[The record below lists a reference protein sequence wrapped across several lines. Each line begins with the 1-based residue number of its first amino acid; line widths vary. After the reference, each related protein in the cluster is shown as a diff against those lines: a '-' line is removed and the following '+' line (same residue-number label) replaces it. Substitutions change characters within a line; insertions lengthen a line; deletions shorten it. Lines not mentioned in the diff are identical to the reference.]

1 MLPIAKHKKRLLQ
14 TLREQDAGEVALKIS
29 IGMPVY
35 GWRIFNCAGGL
46 YTAELLSTTCYFSLL
61 LPFGH
66 N

>member
-29 IGMPVY
+29 IGIPVY

-46 YTAELLSTTCYFSLL
+46 YTAE
-61 LPFGH
+61 
-66 N
+66 